1 MNLSC
6 NVQGIELIVDFSIN
20 EFADFNFSTNGY
32 YNTIDGTSAG
42 YENKKSIYSWNAS
55 LNSNFNLTKTTLLQV
70 NASYLSKRLTL
81 QGQRSPKFIMNLGIR
96 QDVLKNRGGI
106 IFTVSDIFNSAQD
119 GTVLDTQW
127 LYQEVVKER
136 DSRIYYLGF
145 IYHFG
150 KAQQQKEIEFDDS
163 F

>member
-1 MNLSC
+1 
-6 NVQGIELIVDFSIN
+6 
-20 EFADFNFSTNGY
+20 
-32 YNTIDGTSAG
+32 
-42 YENKKSIYSWNAS
+42 
-55 LNSNFNLTKTTLLQV
+55 
-70 NASYLSKRLTL
+70 
-81 QGQRSPKFIMNLGIR
+81 MNLGIR